1 MSLSAVQIYDFHIFL
16 TELHVFFCHRYVNLD
31 SQDKNAL
38 VSLSITDEPIAVDV
52 IRQSNRNKVFVTT
65 IQNTLPEINFS

>member
-1 MSLSAVQIYDFHIFL
+1 M
-16 TELHVFFCHRYVNLD
+16 D

-65 IQNTLPEINFS
+65 IQNTLPRINFSLERN

>member
-1 MSLSAVQIYDFHIFL
+1 M
-16 TELHVFFCHRYVNLD
+16 D

-65 IQNTLPEINFS
+65 IQNTSQESTFLKKEIDVKK